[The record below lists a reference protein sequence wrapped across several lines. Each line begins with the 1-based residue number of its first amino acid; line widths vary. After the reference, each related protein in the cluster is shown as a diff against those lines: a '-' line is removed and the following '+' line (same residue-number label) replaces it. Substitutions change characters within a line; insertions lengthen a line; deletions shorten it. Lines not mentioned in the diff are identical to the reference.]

1 MEMVSEEEAE
11 PLILNMRQF
20 LNTDTDLESLFIN
33 TACVYVHHAS
43 THLYIHMRMCNVY
56 KQRVASLSAYRFY

>member
-1 MEMVSEEEAE
+1 METVSEEEAE

-33 TACVYVHHAS
+33 TACVCVH
-43 THLYIHMRMCNVY
+43 THPHTYTY
-56 KQRVASLSAYRFY
+56 TRVCVMFINSVVHLSAYRFY

>member
-1 MEMVSEEEAE
+1 METVSEEEAE

-33 TACVYVHHAS
+33 TACACVHTRIHTPIHTHAYVWC
-43 THLYIHMRMCNVY
+43 L
-56 KQRVASLSAYRFY
+56 